1 MLKNGCYSFTS
12 ESVTEGH
19 PDKVCDRISDSV
31 LDKIIS
37 EDTEARVACETMA
50 GSGFIIVTGEIT
62 TKAYI
67 NIKDVV
73 RGVLKDIGYTK
84 PEYGFDYKSV
94 GILTSI
100 NEQSV
105 DIALGVNTKKGK
117 DDYGAGDQG
126 MMSGY
131 ATAETPEYMPA
142 PILYAQKLAMR
153 LAEVRKNGT
162 LKYLRPDGKTQVT
175 VEYENGKPKRLGCV
189 VVAAQHDEDV
199 DIEQLRRDI
208 RREVVEPVCGK
219 LLDSNTQYYINNTGR
234 FVVGGPVADS
244 GCTGRKIIVDTY
256 GGVGN
261 HGGGAFSGK
270 DPTKVDRTAAYM
282 ARYLAKNIV
291 AAGLAGRCEI
301 QLAYVI
307 GSREPLSIFI
317 NTHNTSKVDPQDI
330 AVAIRERFS
339 LAPGQMIEH
348 LKLRRPIFAKTSA
361 YGHFGRNDPDFT
373 WENLDVVDYFKKA
386 LS

>member
-1 MLKNGCYSFTS
+1 MLKNGYYSFTS

-19 PDKVCDRISDSV
+19 PDKVCDRVSDQV
-31 LDKIIS
+31 LDEILKH
-37 EDTEARVACETMA
+37 DTNARVACETMA
-50 GSGFIIVTGEIT
+50 GSGFMIVTGEIT
-62 TKAYI
+62 TNAYV
-67 NIKDVV
+67 NIKKTV
-73 RGVLKDIGYTK
+73 REVLKDIGYTK
-84 PEYGFDYKSV
+84 PEYGFDYMSV

-100 NEQSV
+100 NEQSP
-105 DIALGVNTKKGK
+105 DIALGVDPKKS

-142 PILYAQKLAMR
+142 PILYAHKLSYR
-153 LAEVRKNGT
+153 LAEVRKKGIIP
-162 LKYLRPDGKTQVT
+162 YLRPDGKSQVT
-175 VEYENGKPKRLGCV
+175 VEYENGKPKYFSSV
-189 VVAAQHDEDV
+189 IIAAQHDDGV
-199 DIEQLRRDI
+199 DMEKL
-208 RREVVEPVCGK
+208 RREVRKEVIEPVCGQY
-219 LLDSNTQYYINNTGR
+219 LDSKTQYFINNTGR

-291 AAGLAGRCEI
+291 AAGLASRCEI

-317 NTHNTSKVDPQDI
+317 NTHNTSNVDPQKI

-339 LAPGQMIEH
+339 LAPGKMIEY
-348 LKLRRPIFAKTSA
+348 LKLRRPIFSKTSA
-361 YGHFGRNDPDFT
+361 YGHFGRTDPDFT
-373 WENLDVVDYFKKA
+373 WEKLDAVDYFKKVV
-386 LS
+386 S